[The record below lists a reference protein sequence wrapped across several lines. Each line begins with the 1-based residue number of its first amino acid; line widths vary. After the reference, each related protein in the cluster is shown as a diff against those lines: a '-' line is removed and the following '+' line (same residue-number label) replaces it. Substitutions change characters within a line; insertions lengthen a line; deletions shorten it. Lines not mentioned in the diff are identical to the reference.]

1 MKKMNIWAN
10 RMGVFFLIATILLV
24 VGSASESQALGIE
37 DIKSDI
43 INYAKAGNI
52 DAIADLASQNPALA
66 AVIAKIAA
74 KANPTLAID
83 IAAAVATVVP
93 NMAAEIA
100 AAVAT
105 VVPNMAAEIAAAVAT
120 VVPVKAAEIAAAV
133 ATVVPNMAAKIAAMV
148 IAVAP
153 QYKDSIK
160 QSIADA
166 ITLLEGSEDEGAPP
180 TEQGDPEPYGQ

>member
-105 VVPNMAAEIAAAVAT
+105 VVP
-120 VVPVKAAEIAAAV
+120 VKAAEIAAAV

>member
-105 VVPNMAAEIAAAVAT
+105 VVPNMAA
-120 VVPVKAAEIAAAV
+120 
-133 ATVVPNMAAKIAAMV
+133 KIAAMV